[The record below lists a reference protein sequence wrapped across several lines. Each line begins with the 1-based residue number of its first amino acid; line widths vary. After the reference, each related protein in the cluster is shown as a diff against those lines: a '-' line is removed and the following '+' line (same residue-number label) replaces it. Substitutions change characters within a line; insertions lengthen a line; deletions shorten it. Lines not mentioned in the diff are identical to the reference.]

1 MVVCCFFFLLA
12 FFFICVLYAYF
23 VAYFSNVFVRKIR
36 LIQPMVITLKEGG
49 GRGGEGG
56 GVKRVMVSFFKF
68 KLSECKKQIYANI

>member
-1 MVVCCFFFLLA
+1 MEDYQALVTTNQVPIMTNLSS
-12 FFFICVLYAYF
+12 FI
-23 VAYFSNVFVRKIR
+23 RKIK

>member
-1 MVVCCFFFLLA
+1 MKDYQALVTTNQVPIMTNLSS
-12 FFFICVLYAYF
+12 FI
-23 VAYFSNVFVRKIR
+23 RKIK

>member
-1 MVVCCFFFLLA
+1 MKDYQALVTTNQVPIMTNLSY
-12 FFFICVLYAYF
+12 FI
-23 VAYFSNVFVRKIR
+23 RKIR